1 VIHKAEGG
9 MDLVNGAH
17 LDGTGLALAGAGL
30 LLAGLLKGFTGLGF
44 STCALP
50 FLVLAVGIKTAVALV
65 LVPAIASN
73 IMLLWRVGHVRETVL
88 RFWPMYVALVPGV
101 ANGISL
107 LAWANG
113 GTAAR
118 SLGLITM
125 LYAGLSL
132 WRPNLQLAP
141 RFEAPMQLPVGLLN
155 GFLTGLTGSQIIPLL
170 PYMMGLRLD
179 PDRFV
184 QAVNI
189 AVTFTAGLMLAG
201 LAIAGL
207 LPRELAFISI
217 LGIVPAGI
225 GTLIGNRARALV
237 PTAQFRLLVLYT
249 LLFLGAMLAS
259 SWQTQ
264 LR

>member
-1 VIHKAEGG
+1 VRHAKGNR
-9 MDLVNGAH
+9 MDV
-17 LDGTGLALAGAGL
+17 TSMCLAGAGL

-44 STCALP
+44 STCAMP
-50 FLVLAVGIKTAVALV
+50 FLVFAFGVKTAVALV

-73 IMLLWRVGHVRETVL
+73 VMLLWRVGHVPETVS

-107 LAWANG
+107 LAWVDG

-118 SLGLITM
+118 GLGAITM

-132 WRPNLQLAP
+132 WRPNLRLSASLEGP
-141 RFEAPMQLPVGLLN
+141 LQLPVGLLN
-155 GFLTGLTGSQIIPLL
+155 GLLTGLTGSQIIPLL
-170 PYMMGLRLD
+170 PYMMGLQLD
-179 PDRFV
+179 SDRFV

-207 LPRELAFISI
+207 FPQQLAVLSLI
-217 LGIVPAGI
+217 GVVPAGI
-225 GTLIGNRARALV
+225 GTIVGNRVRAHV
-237 PTAQFRLLVLYT
+237 SSAQFRYVVLYT
-249 LLFLGAMLAS
+249 LLALGAMLVG
-259 SWQTQ
+259 SWNRQ
-264 LR
+264 

>member
-1 VIHKAEGG
+1 
-9 MDLVNGAH
+9 MDWTSLC
-17 LDGTGLALAGAGL
+17 LAGAGL

-50 FLVLAVGIKTAVALV
+50 FLVLAVGVKTAVALV

-73 IMLLWRVGHVRETVL
+73 VMLLWRVGHVPETVN
-88 RFWPMYVALVPGV
+88 RFWPMYVALIPGV

-107 LAWANG
+107 LAWVDGA
-113 GTAAR
+113 TAAR
-118 SLGLITM
+118 GLGLITM
-125 LYAGLSL
+125 MYAGLSL

-141 RFEAPMQLPVGLLN
+141 RLEGPMLLPVGLLN
-155 GFLTGLTGSQIIPLL
+155 GLLTGLTGSQIIPLL

-189 AVTFTAGLMLAG
+189 AVTFTAGLMLIG
-201 LAIAGL
+201 LAVAGM
-207 LPRELAFISI
+207 LPKQLALASV
-217 LGIVPAGI
+217 LGIVPASI
-225 GTLIGNRARALV
+225 GTIIGNQARTLV
-237 PTAQFRLLVLYT
+237 PIAQFRSLVLYT

-259 SWQTQ
+259 SLQRH
-264 LR
+264 LA